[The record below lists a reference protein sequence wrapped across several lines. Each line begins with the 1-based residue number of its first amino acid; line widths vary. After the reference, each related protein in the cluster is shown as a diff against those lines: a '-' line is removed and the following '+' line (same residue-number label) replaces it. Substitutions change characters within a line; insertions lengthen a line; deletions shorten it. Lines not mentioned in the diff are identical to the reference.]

1 MGLFLIMLGSSSVR
15 KGRRGGS
22 CASFVLNTVLVVC
35 SMVVND
41 RGVCLDMLL
50 LLLVVVVL
58 ADKQD
63 KSVRSM
69 DTWRFLRGTREY
81 ELRGRERCELHVLV
95 LVHVVESL
103 VLL

>member
-1 MGLFLIMLGSSSVR
+1 
-15 KGRRGGS
+15 
-22 CASFVLNTVLVVC
+22 
-35 SMVVND
+35 MVVND

-50 LLLVVVVL
+50 LLLLMVVVL

-95 LVHVVESL
+95 LVHVVEIL
-103 VLL
+103 ALL